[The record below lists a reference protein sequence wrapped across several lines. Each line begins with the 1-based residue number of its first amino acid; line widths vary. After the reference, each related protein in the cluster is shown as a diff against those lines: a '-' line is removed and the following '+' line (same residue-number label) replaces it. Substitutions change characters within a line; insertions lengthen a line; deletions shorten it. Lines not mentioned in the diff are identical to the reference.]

1 MSRKEATLA
10 ANERYRGLTDLPAR
24 LPVFP
29 LRGAILLPRAVLPL
43 QVFEPRYLAM
53 LDDVMSGARMIGII
67 QPERS
72 DDTLESPVE
81 GSALKSV
88 GCAGRVTTY
97 QELDDGRLMIA
108 LTGVARFDT
117 TREQPTDRPYRQFA
131 VDFRRFAADLRAGA
145 GEADLDRE
153 TLLAAL
159 KKFLD
164 HRKLRADWNAIS
176 SAPGEH
182 LVNMLSIVSPFGP
195 EEKQALLEAGTLK
208 QRADILVAL
217 AEMELA
223 AGDAGPGSRLQ

>member
-1 MSRKEATLA
+1 LAT
-10 ANERYRGLTDLPAR
+10 NDRYRGVSDLPAR

-72 DDTLESPVE
+72 DDPSESPVTAT
-81 GSALKSV
+81 ALKPV

-97 QELDDGRLMIA
+97 QELADGRLMIA
-108 LTGVARFDT
+108 LTGVARFET
-117 TREQPTDRPYRQFA
+117 TREQPTEKPYRQFA
-131 VDFRRFAADLRAGA
+131 VDFHRFALDLESGA
-145 GEADLDRE
+145 GEADLDRDK
-153 TLLAAL
+153 LLAAL
-159 KKFLD
+159 KKYLD
-164 HRKLRADWNAIS
+164 HRKLRADWTAIS
-176 SAPGEH
+176 AAPGEH

-223 AGDAGPGSRLQ
+223 AGDAGSGSRLQ

>member
-1 MSRKEATLA
+1 MAT
-10 ANERYRGLTDLPAR
+10 NDRYRRASDLPAR

-67 QPERS
+67 QPDRS
-72 DDTLESPVE
+72 DDNSESPAATT
-81 GSALKSV
+81 ALKSI

-108 LTGVARFDT
+108 LTGIARFET

-131 VDFRRFAADLRAGA
+131 VDFQRFIADLEAGA

-153 TLLAAL
+153 TLLGAL

-164 HRKLRADWNAIS
+164 HRKLRADWAAIS
-176 SAPGEH
+176 AAPGEH

-195 EEKQALLEAGTLK
+195 EDKQALLEAGSLK
-208 QRADILVAL
+208 QRAEILVAL

-223 AGDAGPGSRLQ
+223 AGDAGSGSRLQ